1 MLMEIG
7 ISGKRFGRFGGRFRS
22 WKAWDALQQHLLLL
36 QTFLCWDFLLFLTP
50 VQNDEDNSEE
60 KEEDREKASNNSK
73 EHLDGEDSF
82 LRFFRLE
89 IGLEEG
95 LARRMWFSRGTFLL
109 VFFELPLGTKLPLWQ
124 ILRAKIFVILIR
136 KPLAGKSFLLTT
148 DAFMQ
153 RRTTFLT

>member
-7 ISGKRFGRFGGRFRS
+7 ISREGFGRFCGRFRS
-22 WKAWDALQQHLLLL
+22 WKARDALQQHLLLL

-73 EHLDGEDSF
+73 EHLDGEDSL

-95 LARRMWFSRGTFLL
+95 LA
-109 VFFELPLGTKLPLWQ
+109 
-124 ILRAKIFVILIR
+124 
-136 KPLAGKSFLLTT
+136 
-148 DAFMQ
+148 
-153 RRTTFLT
+153 

>member
-22 WKAWDALQQHLLLL
+22 WKARDALQHNLLLL
-36 QTFLCWDFLLFLTP
+36 QTFLCWDFLLSLTP

-60 KEEDREKASNNSK
+60 KEEDCEKASDNSK
-73 EHLDGEDSF
+73 KHLNGEDSF

-95 LARRMWFSRGTFLL
+95 LARRLWFSRGTFLL
-109 VFFELPLGTKLPLWQ
+109 VFFELPLGTKLPL
-124 ILRAKIFVILIR
+124 
-136 KPLAGKSFLLTT
+136 
-148 DAFMQ
+148 
-153 RRTTFLT
+153 

>member
-1 MLMEIG
+1 MEIW

-22 WKAWDALQQHLLLL
+22 WKAGDTL

-73 EHLDGEDSF
+73 EHLNGEDSF

-95 LARRMWFSRGTFLL
+95 LA
-109 VFFELPLGTKLPLWQ
+109 
-124 ILRAKIFVILIR
+124 
-136 KPLAGKSFLLTT
+136 
-148 DAFMQ
+148 
-153 RRTTFLT
+153 

>member
-1 MLMEIG
+1 MEIG

-22 WKAWDALQQHLLLL
+22 WKARDALQQHLLLL

-73 EHLDGEDSF
+73 EHLNGEDSF
-82 LRFFRLE
+82 LRFFRVE
-89 IGLEEG
+89 IRLEEG
-95 LARRMWFSRGTFLL
+95 LARRLWFSRGTFLL

-136 KPLAGKSFLLTT
+136 KPLAGKSLLLTT